1 MVSLTLNGAANGGPS
16 FGELIEKDKL
26 EMGGTGSYAAA
37 ERLTLVMTRSN
48 PESFDGLPLLEN
60 EQEKMVLSIKKV
72 LLVSSKQAF
81 ALAHSK
87 PSTGAMRF
95 IILQLQVSLFC
106 AYLWLGVLSG
116 VFEQESKRVS
126 RTGIMLNCR
135 KWEMCQM
142 WEVHWKRAGKLE
154 HHQSFG
160 VHERVMVYLM
170 NFWSLTAKS
179 SKLRFIPFP
188 IILDTLYE
196 GVKPAIQR
204 KCPREYCVS
213 LPYWHI
219 G

>member
-1 MVSLTLNGAANGGPS
+1 MELASQEVNQFGVDHVQGVEGSQLIQQHSDVPERCAVCAARGKLPHPPVLLCKNCNEFFCQSCFSKFHITSRLKSHLIQKLPEDRMVSLTLNGAANGGPS

-95 IILQLQVSLFC
+95 IILQLQVSLFF
-106 AYLWLGVLSG
+106 AYL
-116 VFEQESKRVS
+116 
-126 RTGIMLNCR
+126 
-135 KWEMCQM
+135 
-142 WEVHWKRAGKLE
+142 
-154 HHQSFG
+154 
-160 VHERVMVYLM
+160 
-170 NFWSLTAKS
+170 
-179 SKLRFIPFP
+179 
-188 IILDTLYE
+188 
-196 GVKPAIQR
+196 
-204 KCPREYCVS
+204 
-213 LPYWHI
+213 
-219 G
+219 

>member
-16 FGELIEKDKL
+16 FGEVIEKDKL

-106 AYLWLGVLSG
+106 AYL
-116 VFEQESKRVS
+116 
-126 RTGIMLNCR
+126 
-135 KWEMCQM
+135 
-142 WEVHWKRAGKLE
+142 
-154 HHQSFG
+154 
-160 VHERVMVYLM
+160 
-170 NFWSLTAKS
+170 
-179 SKLRFIPFP
+179 
-188 IILDTLYE
+188 
-196 GVKPAIQR
+196 
-204 KCPREYCVS
+204 
-213 LPYWHI
+213 
-219 G
+219 